1 MNRLKTT
8 NNARFRSFN
17 REPSIHNEISF
28 FSSVQQNYPIL
39 LSEYHLRSIG
49 SDGTQTAKAGST
61 KNQPV
66 KTYYALVNIEDRR
79 LGAYVSAENVAD
91 AFKTATDRY
100 KTRHPRLRVET
111 IAVQEMADEYLNGI
125 WREPAV
131 HAV

>member
-1 MNRLKTT
+1 
-8 NNARFRSFN
+8 
-17 REPSIHNEISF
+17 
-28 FSSVQQNYPIL
+28 
-39 LSEYHLRSIG
+39 
-49 SDGTQTAKAGST
+49 
-61 KNQPV
+61 V

-125 WREPAV
+125 WRTPAV